1 MTNASITL
9 INTIIDIVHK
19 LIAEIRNREEE
30 QVSTLI
36 AFTNKLSTL

>member
-19 LIAEIRNREEE
+19 LIAKIRNREEE
-30 QVSTLI
+30 QVSALI